1 MSASSAGSRGDGEM
15 TNQRKPSFG
24 QRGPMLRSDGRV
36 PVVDRVARPADLSSP
51 PAVYRD
57 GQAQISRFHDSPVER
72 HWPKAGAVLA
82 AGFAIVYSMSQG
94 RTDPFGLVLVTV
106 LFGGI
111 AYFALNSFRKSLN
124 NVHTVRTQLFR
135 SPAFLVGGVAGLAY
149 FVYATFIN
157 PTMVMGVEWGEQT
170 AFQDGFQQADL
181 GAAAILLLKAAGHI
195 VAGGLLVEVI
205 ARRVFGARQAE
216 GAEKNAR

>member
-1 MSASSAGSRGDGEM
+1 M
-15 TNQRKPSFG
+15 TNQHKPSFG
-24 QRGPMLRSDGRV
+24 QRGTVLPSGGQA
-36 PVVDRVARPADLSSP
+36 PVVERVARQADLSSP
-51 PAVYRD
+51 HTIYRE
-57 GQAQISRFHDSPVER
+57 GQALRPRFHDSPVER

-82 AGFAIVYSMSQG
+82 AGFAIVYSLSQG

-124 NVHTVRTQLFR
+124 NLHTVRTQLFR

-149 FVYATFIN
+149 FVYATFVS

-170 AFQDGFQQADL
+170 AFQDGFQQADF

-216 GAEKNAR
+216 SGEENAR